1 MTEAL
6 GFSADLTP
14 ASLALFSAAQG
25 ASRVVTGIASELA
38 LKWNLPWFCGCFSA
52 SGSGAG
58 VPRPVFLVLASLV
71 SALSH
76 FILAVSTSDA
86 AFAFGVTLSGV
97 VGSSVCVPLCSFGL
111 PISDA
116 NIMRMQAFGMV
127 WPLMVLIIGEVFGT
141 RHHGAN
147 YMFFD
152 GFSSA
157 AGTLLL
163 SKFVAQEVYDEHID
177 ESHGDPGAEGSNFK
191 CFGAECVS
199 VACFASFL

>member
-1 MTEAL
+1 MSNRPSSFLLCTCSLFPLIPVLLPLKSTGQMTEAL

-38 LKWNLPWFCGCFSA
+38 LKWNLPWFCGCCSA

-111 PISDA
+111 PI
-116 NIMRMQAFGMV
+116 MR
-127 WPLMVLIIGEVFGT
+127 
-141 RHHGAN
+141 R
-147 YMFFD
+147 
-152 GFSSA
+152 
-157 AGTLLL
+157 
-163 SKFVAQEVYDEHID
+163 
-177 ESHGDPGAEGSNFK
+177 
-191 CFGAECVS
+191 
-199 VACFASFL
+199 